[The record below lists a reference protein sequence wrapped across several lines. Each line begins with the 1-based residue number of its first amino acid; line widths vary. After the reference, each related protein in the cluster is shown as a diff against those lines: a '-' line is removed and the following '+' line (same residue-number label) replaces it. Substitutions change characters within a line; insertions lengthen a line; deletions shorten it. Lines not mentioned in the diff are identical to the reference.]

1 MANTNLTIDMIT
13 DSGLMILHQK
23 LNFLGGVTRDYDSS
37 FAQTGAKIGDTLR
50 VRLPNQYTVRDGRTI
65 DIQDTTERSVNL
77 PVTTQKGID
86 TEYTSEEMALDIDEF
101 EKRILEPQMS
111 VLASVVEADALQ
123 TMSLEVFQMVDDDG
137 AAFDFHTLL
146 QGKQK
151 MDEALA
157 PEDEQRTALLSPA
170 HSTAVLDS
178 LKGLFND
185 QQEISRQ
192 FKEGVMGHTVG
203 MDFLQSTHVVD
214 LTTGIAAEGDTS
226 YNINGANQT
235 GATLTVDTGTT
246 GTFVVGDIVTLA
258 GCNRVHPETKIDT
271 GVLQQF
277 VITAAAAASATSLSI
292 SPAIVV
298 TGGNQNVFASP
309 TNGGAV
315 NKIGAG
321 NVEALNMSLVYHKE
335 AFAFATADLRVPGG
349 QVMASRKQFEGIS
362 LRVVQGYD
370 ITNDTFPMRWDILYG
385 FKAIRPELA
394 CRLHAD
400 G

>member
-13 DSGLMILHQK
+13 QSGLMILHQK
-23 LNFLGGVTRDYDSS
+23 LNFLGGVVRDYDDSY
-37 FAQTGAKIGDTLR
+37 AQTGAKIGDTLR
-50 VRLPNQYTVRDGRTI
+50 VRLPNQYTVRTGRTI

-86 TEYTSEEMALDIDEF
+86 TEYTSEELALDIDEF
-101 EKRILEPQMS
+101 ERRVLEPQMS

-123 TMSLEVFQMVDDDG
+123 TMAKEVYQMVDDDG
-137 AAFDFHTLL
+137 AAFDFHTVL

-151 MDEALA
+151 LDEALA
-157 PEDEQRTALLSPA
+157 PEDEQRTALLSPK
-170 HSTAVLDS
+170 HTTTLLDQ

-185 QQEISRQ
+185 RQEISRQ
-192 FKEGVMGHTVG
+192 FKEGVMGHSVG
-203 MDFLQSTHVVD
+203 FDFLQSTHASD
-214 LTTGIAAEGDTS
+214 LTTGTAVEGDTS
-226 YNINGANQT
+226 YDVNGANQT
-235 GATLTVDTGTT
+235 GSTITVDGGTT
-246 GTFVVGDIVTLA
+246 TFVVGDIVTFA
-258 GCNRVHPETKIDT
+258 GCNRVHPETKVDT
-271 GVLQQF
+271 GELQQF
-277 VITAAAAASATSLSI
+277 VITAAAGATATSLSI
-292 SPAIVV
+292 SPAITT
-298 TGGNQNVFASP
+298 TGGNQNVTASP
-309 TNGGAV
+309 SNNGAV
-315 NKIGAG
+315 SKIGAG
-321 NVEALNMSLVYHKE
+321 NAELLNMSLVYHKE

>member
-13 DSGLMILHQK
+13 QSGLMILHQK
-23 LNFLGGVTRDYDSS
+23 LRFLGGVVRDYDDS

-50 VRLPNQYTVRDGRTI
+50 VRLPNQYTVRSGRTI
-65 DIQDTTERSVNL
+65 DIQDTTERKVDL
-77 PVTTQKGID
+77 PVTSQKGID
-86 TEYTSEEMALDIDEF
+86 TEYTSEELALDIDEF
-101 EKRILEPQMS
+101 EKRVLEPQMS

-123 TMSLEVFQMVDDDG
+123 TMTKEVYQLVDDDG
-137 AAFDFHTLL
+137 AAFDFHTVL

-151 MDEALA
+151 LDEALA

-170 HSTAVLDS
+170 HSTTLLDQ

-192 FKEGVMGHTVG
+192 FKEGVMGHSVG
-203 MDFLQSTHVVD
+203 FDFAQSTHAID
-214 LTTGIAAEGDTS
+214 LTTGTAAKGDTS

-235 GATLTVDTGTT
+235 GATITVDTGTT
-246 GTFVVGDIVTLA
+246 TFVVGDIVTLA
-258 GCNRVHPETKIDT
+258 GCNRVHPETKVDT

-277 VITAAAAASATSLSI
+277 VITAAAGAMATSLSI
-292 SPAIVV
+292 SPSIV
-298 TGGNQNVFASP
+298 TSGGNQNVFASP
-309 TNGGAV
+309 TNAGAV
-315 NKIGAG
+315 SKIGAG
-321 NVEALNMSLVYHKE
+321 NAETLNGTLVYHKE